1 MAKTRIDAWEAQLTD
16 EQKDVVFARMTTPGT
31 SWPDFVEWVSAELG
45 VSAPSRSAAYRFV
58 ERWRPSYVAR
68 RIQER
73 TLARQV
79 TREQMDTLGDLSD
92 ETIWHLRNEADA
104 YIARGDLKGGER
116 LYNLA
121 LRIQAEE
128 RAKVGQQLKAQAALR
143 AQEQLEL
150 DKREFENRLRTG
162 VEKGLQALFEQV
174 AGNKQAEQ
182 LVLELQSMVG
192 GEHE

>member
-1 MAKTRIDAWEAQLTD
+1 MTKTRIDAWEQQLTD
-16 EQKDVVFARMTTPGT
+16 EQKDIVFARMTTPGT
-31 SWPDFVEWVSAELG
+31 SWPDFVAWVSAELD

-58 ERWRPSYVAR
+58 ERWRPEYVAR

-128 RAKVGQQLKAQAALR
+128 RAKVAQQLQAQASVR

-150 DKREFENRLRTG
+150 DKREFEIKLRTG

-174 AGNKQAEQ
+174 AGNAAAEQ
-182 LVLELQSMVG
+182 LVLDLQSMVG
-192 GEHE
+192 GGA